1 MKQGAIVLFSGGIDS
16 TTALYWARERF
27 APLRALVFDYGQLH
41 GIEVTLAR
49 GAAARLGIECDVVE
63 LPLRGLLASALL
75 ADGRPIAASLA
86 ESRREPGPPST
97 YVPFRNGIF
106 LAIAAACGESHG
118 CRRLVTG
125 FNSVDSPDYPDT
137 SAAFV
142 RKMTAAVNEGTSA
155 RRAGRRPPGHPGAR
169 FKVVTPLARLNK
181 REIIALGIG
190 LGADYSHSVSCYR
203 GGEVPCLRCPSCDI
217 RSRAF
222 AELGM
227 EDPLLLR
234 LRQEGK
240 T

>member
-1 MKQGAIVLFSGGIDS
+1 MKPGAIVLFSGGIDS

-27 APLRALVFDYGQLH
+27 TPLRALVFAYGQMH
-41 GIEVTLAR
+41 GIEVVLAR
-49 GAAARLGIECDVVE
+49 KTAAGLGIDCDVVE
-63 LPLRGLLASALL
+63 LPLRGLLCSALL

-106 LAIAAACGESHG
+106 LAIAAAFGESHG

-125 FNSVDSPDYPDT
+125 FNSVDTPDYPDT
-137 SAAFV
+137 TPAFA
-142 RKMTAAVNEGTSA
+142 RKMAAAVNEGSSA
-155 RRAGRRPPGHPGAR
+155 KKGGGRFRIHA
-169 FKVVTPLARLNK
+169 PLARLNK
-181 REIIALGIG
+181 REIIALGLD
-190 LGADYSHSVSCYR
+190 LGADYSYSISCYR
-203 GGEVPCLRCPSCDI
+203 GSEVPCLRCPSCDI

-222 AELGM
+222 AGLGM
-227 EDPLLLR
+227 EDPLLRR